1 MILKEWIA
9 EREVGDYKLSPAEE
23 EILNS
28 FNMISEGTFW
38 SATKKFVNKMQE
50 KMVIFGGAVSLVAVV
65 ALIATLIATG
75 TKILD
80 RIKKVKNK

>member
-1 MILKEWIA
+1 
-9 EREVGDYKLSPAEE
+9 
-23 EILNS
+23 
-28 FNMISEGTFW
+28 
-38 SATKKFVNKMQE
+38 
-50 KMVIFGGAVSLVAVV
+50 MVIFGGAVSLVAVV